1 MHIMETAEVKTAEL
15 NTGSN
20 PGIAQLLAF
29 GSVLEIEPNFGIQQY
44 FRYLDDLA
52 LLNAGVPFAELG
64 IAKRRAESQP
74 AVFMPHNGSFELV
87 TDRGLLKNER
97 LTVPGSVAL
106 IRLNGVMTAND
117 QLSTRGIQS
126 VAGDFRAAYGNKN
139 IAAVIMEINSGGG
152 EGIAKDMLVSTLS
165 ERNKPVLSFGHFA
178 ASAAYGAAA
187 ATDEIIAASAESMFG
202 SIGAVITLDNEVLQE
217 FKQRYLSFYGKN
229 APNKSREFRA
239 AVDGDFEPI
248 QIAANKYTDAFQSE
262 VANLRALRG
271 DKSFQ
276 RETLSGDIFNAKES
290 RQRGL
295 IDGVGNLTYVLTRTE
310 VWVKKFAKQNL

>member
-1 MHIMETAEVKTAEL
+1 MEKADL
-15 NTGSN
+15 NTTEFATGAN
-20 PGIAQLLAF
+20 ARIAQLLSF
-29 GSVLEIEPNFGIQQY
+29 GTSLEIEPNFGIQQY

-64 IAKRRAESQP
+64 ISKRRAESEP

-117 QLSTRGIQS
+117 QLSTRGMQS
-126 VAGDFRAAYGNKN
+126 VSGDLRAAYANKN
-139 IAAVIMEINSGGG
+139 ISAIIMEINSGGG
-152 EGIAKDMLVSTLS
+152 EGIAKDMLVGALS

-187 ATDEIIAASAESMFG
+187 ATDEIIAAAAESMFG
-202 SIGAVITLDNEVLQE
+202 SIGAVVTIDQTVLHDFRE
-217 FKQRYLSFYGKN
+217 RYLSFYGEN
-229 APNKSREFRA
+229 APMKNKEFRA
-239 AVDGDFEPI
+239 AVNGDFGPL
-248 QIAANKYTDAFQSE
+248 QTAANKYTDAFQSE
-262 VANLRALRG
+262 VARMRPLTG

-290 RQRGL
+290 RRRGL
-295 IDGVGNLTYVLTRTE
+295 VDGVGNLSYVLTRTD
-310 VWVKKFAKQNL
+310 VWVKKYAKHQLSKN

>member
-1 MHIMETAEVKTAEL
+1 METAEVKTANL
-15 NTGSN
+15 ATGGN
-20 PGIAQLLAF
+20 PRIAQLLAF
-29 GSVLEIEPNFGIQQY
+29 GSVLEIEPNFGMQQY

-64 IAKRRAESQP
+64 ISKRRAESEP

-117 QLSTRGIQS
+117 QLSTRGMQS
-126 VAGDFRAAYGNKN
+126 VSGDLRAAFGNKN
-139 IAAVIMEINSGGG
+139 IAGIIMEINSGGG
-152 EGIAKDMLVSTLS
+152 EGLAKDMLVSTLS

-187 ATDEIIAASAESMFG
+187 ATDEIIAAAAESMFG
-202 SIGAVITLDNEVLQE
+202 SVGAVVTLDQEVLQDYRE
-217 FKQRYLSFYGKN
+217 RYLTFYGEN
-229 APNKSREFRA
+229 APNKNREFRA
-239 AVDGDFEPI
+239 AVNGDFAPI
-248 QIAANKYTDAFQSE
+248 QTAANKYTDAFQSDI
-262 VANLRALRG
+262 ARMRALTG

-290 RQRGL
+290 RKRGL
-295 IDGVGNLTYVLTRTE
+295 IDGVGNLSYVLTRTE
-310 VWVKKFAKQNL
+310 VWVKKYAKQQHS